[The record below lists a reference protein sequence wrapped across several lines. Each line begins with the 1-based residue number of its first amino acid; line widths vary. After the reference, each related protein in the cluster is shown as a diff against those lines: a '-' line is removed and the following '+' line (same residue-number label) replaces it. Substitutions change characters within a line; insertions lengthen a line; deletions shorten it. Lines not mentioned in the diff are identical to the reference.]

1 MRVAFWLALAI
12 MSGRKLEMTIE
23 ASFWIATVF
32 ILYVYVGYPV
42 LLKFL
47 RPMRSTPIA
56 NFDWPAVSVVLCV
69 RNAENQI
76 VRKLEN
82 LTTLDY
88 PRERLEIVVVSDGSI
103 DATNAQVRAFSSSV
117 PLRLVEESQPSGKAV
132 ALNRALGLTKHE
144 IILFVDVR
152 QKLEVS
158 ALRYLVSHFADRD
171 VGAVSGELIFTD
183 EADPTKPAGVGL
195 YWRYEKLIRRMESR
209 TGSVIGATGAIYAVR
224 RALVPKLPEG
234 LILDDVYVPMHV
246 VKAGKRVHFEGR
258 AVAWDRLAAND
269 HAEFIRKVRTLY
281 GNLQLLELAPWLI
294 GAADPAWGRFVSH
307 KMFRLLV
314 PFAMGAAL
322 LASALGTSRYLRVL
336 FEVQCAGFILAAV
349 GGVLPVSGL
358 KRIALVLR
366 TVLVL
371 NLAALVAVARFAAR
385 KPVLWKITQVQ

>member
-1 MRVAFWLALAI
+1 MRAAFWLSLAV
-12 MSGRKLEMTIE
+12 MSDRKLEMTIE

-42 LLKFL
+42 LLKCL
-47 RPMRSTPIA
+47 RRKRSNPIA
-56 NFDWPAVSVVLCV
+56 DFAWPAVSVVLCV

-88 PRERLEIVVVSDGSI
+88 PRERLEIVVVSDGSV
-103 DATNAQVRAFSSSV
+103 DATNTQARAFSSPV
-117 PLRLVEESQPSGKAV
+117 PLTLVEESQPSGKAV
-132 ALNRALGLTKHE
+132 ALNRALGLAKHE
-144 IILFVDVR
+144 IVLFVDVR
-152 QKLEVS
+152 QTLETT
-158 ALRYLVSHFADRD
+158 ALRYLVGHFADPH
-171 VGAVSGELIFTD
+171 VGAVSGELIFID

-195 YWRYEKLIRRMESR
+195 YWRYEKWIRKMESR

-246 VKAGKRVHFEGR
+246 IKAGKRVQFEAR

-269 HAEFIRKVRTLY
+269 HSEFTRKVRTLY

-294 GAADPAWGRFVSH
+294 GTADPAWGRFVSH
-307 KMFRLLV
+307 KISRLLV
-314 PFAMGAAL
+314 PFAMGVAL
-322 LASALGTSRYLRVL
+322 LASALGTSRCLRVL
-336 FEVQCAGFILAAV
+336 FEMQSAGCILAAV

-366 TVLVL
+366 TFLVL
-371 NLAALVAVARFAAR
+371 NMAALVAVARFAAR
-385 KPVLWKITQVQ
+385 KPVLWKITQVP